1 MIKTPDKRVIE
12 ALAMLEHNGHFQDI
26 VEWLNESKLD
36 TEARLIEE
44 RDEVETRRLQG
55 AGRDLT
61 EILKHAAEARQL
73 INQNR

>member
-1 MIKTPDKRVIE
+1 
-12 ALAMLEHNGHFQDI
+12 MLEHNSHFQDI
-26 VEWLNESKLD
+26 VKWLEESKLD

-61 EILKHAAEARQL
+61 EILNHAAEARQQL
-73 INQNR
+73 NQNR

>member
-1 MIKTPDKRVIE
+1 
-12 ALAMLEHNGHFQDI
+12 MLEHNGHFQDI

-73 INQNR
+73 LNQNR